1 MSKSNRIL
9 QIILFYRFALFSQ
22 PQSGHIGRLS
32 TNQKLRQDYFP
43 DSIKDLD
50 GPLYPRHYMTLLLDL
65 RPVKDSFKLIFRFNQ
80 RHMQALPRPS
90 PLGERTPATLLI
102 VDVTVLW
109 VFPVLSL
116 SDVVTD
122 VIRSPPT
129 IRNKKKM

>member
-50 GPLYPRHYMTLLLDL
+50 GRLYPSSTWPFCLTFAQSKTLSSSFSGSI
-65 RPVKDSFKLIFRFNQ
+65 KD
-80 RHMQALPRPS
+80 
-90 PLGERTPATLLI
+90 
-102 VDVTVLW
+102 
-109 VFPVLSL
+109 
-116 SDVVTD
+116 
-122 VIRSPPT
+122 
-129 IRNKKKM
+129 